1 MRHWKTGTKGTLP
14 ADGREKE
21 RQRLQCF
28 LFAPEDFSDPGA
40 VFIVIC
46 PCPSRRYVL
55 FPSTDATKRTE
66 RSYYTSDITAPLFY
80 LSIWSHFLSVIL
92 CCQRCHNYNK
102 TFCIGNEIMT
112 KNTSFILL
120 HSQLHLF
127 LRAVGGARE
136 EYYIVLY
143 TLITV
148 FFKVKNWKKKKNIIS
163 DSSTPGS
170 ICRTACAA
178 VVCVENVFVCACNV
192 GSVCSCRSVSSNF
205 TSISWT

>member
-1 MRHWKTGTKGTLP
+1 MRYWQRRAAKEARIKKVKSRKKNCEADGAEMRHWKTGTKGTLP

-66 RSYYTSDITAPLFY
+66 RRYYTSDITAPLFY

-102 TFCIGNEIMT
+102 TFFIKEWNHDKKHFIHSS
-112 KNTSFILL
+112 SF
-120 HSQLHLF
+120 S
-127 LRAVGGARE
+127 ASS
-136 EYYIVLY
+136 
-143 TLITV
+143 
-148 FFKVKNWKKKKNIIS
+148 FFK
-163 DSSTPGS
+163 G
-170 ICRTACAA
+170 CR
-178 VVCVENVFVCACNV
+178 
-192 GSVCSCRSVSSNF
+192 GR
-205 TSISWT
+205 